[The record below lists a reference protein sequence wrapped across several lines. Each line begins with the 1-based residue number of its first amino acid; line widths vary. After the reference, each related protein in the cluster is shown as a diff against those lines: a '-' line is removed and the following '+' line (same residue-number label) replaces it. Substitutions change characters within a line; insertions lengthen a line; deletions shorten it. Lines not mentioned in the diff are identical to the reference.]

1 MRANGDKPMGKQDHN
16 SNGGDHSHSRSP
28 AGSARWGGST
38 GEIDSETYELVE
50 LVENGWAWQWPGWAW
65 VAKIL
70 NHWHKQDRSP
80 NACRLKYNTILS
92 QNVKVY
98 HGVKRGARNGVDT
111 TALIGLRSF
120 VDS

>member
-1 MRANGDKPMGKQDHN
+1 MGKQNHN
-16 SNGGDHSHSRSP
+16 SNGWDHSHSRSP

-65 VAKIL
+65 VAKML

-92 QNVKVY
+92 QN
-98 HGVKRGARNGVDT
+98 NEDVD
-111 TALIGLRSF
+111 ASRLPES
-120 VDS
+120 